1 MAALKKGR
9 RIVGAERETLTD
21 EVRQRYSNG
30 ASIREL
36 ATDTGRSYG
45 YIHRLLVESG
55 AELRGRGGPTRT
67 KQAS

>member
-21 EVRQRYSNG
+21 EVRRRYSNG

-36 ATDTGRSYG
+36 ATDTGMSYG
-45 YIHRLLVESG
+45 FIHRLLVESG
-55 AELRGRGGPTRT
+55 TELRGRGGPTRA
-67 KQAS
+67 KKAS